1 MITYIVDTHAL
12 VWFLEKNPRLT
23 DAARVALLNPEAQI
37 VIPTIVL
44 TEIVFLY
51 SKKKI
56 SIDLSIVL
64 SDVPSSSNCTVYPLD
79 EEVVLRL
86 PTNLDIHDA
95 ILVATGLLYRDL
107 MEHDV
112 AIISKD
118 EMIKQANLIRPLGKG
133 DLMQRKSKRAK
144 PFVKI
149 IVEHD
154 VVVTMPPRRKISTQ
168 AKITRIRKAEPR
180 IVTPENTYLGI

>member
-1 MITYIVDTHAL
+1 VITYIVDTHAL

-23 DAARVALLNPEAQI
+23 AVARAALTDPEVHI

-56 SIDLSIVL
+56 SKNLSTVL
-64 SDVPSSSNCTVYPLD
+64 SDVASSSNCTVYPLD

-95 ILVATGLLYRDL
+95 IIVATGLLYRDL
-107 MEHDV
+107 MGHDV
-112 AIISKD
+112 AVISKD
-118 EMIKQANLIRPLGKG
+118 EGIKQANLI
-133 DLMQRKSKRAK
+133 DT
-144 PFVKI
+144 I
-149 IVEHD
+149 W
-154 VVVTMPPRRKISTQ
+154 
-168 AKITRIRKAEPR
+168 
-180 IVTPENTYLGI
+180 